1 MVLNPTVIHWLQMI
15 VIMHWLWQCSGGAH
29 VIRLIFQEHHSG
41 SQSVG
46 MNYRSDGNRGVS
58 QRRLQRAW
66 GDLCNI
72 RDAGVVPVCRRGLV
86 RPRAGCSTPLL
97 YCGLRRCLL
106 ELRSRVL
113 CSVRR
118 GAYSQSPE
126 FTVQCC
132 PGHLK
137 QPCPSF
143 LWHHASFVF

>member
-1 MVLNPTVIHWLQMI
+1 MVLSPTVIHGLQML
-15 VIMHWLWQCSGGAH
+15 VIMPWLWQCSGGAH
-29 VIRLIFQEHHSG
+29 VIPLIFQEHQPY

-46 MNYRSDGNRGVS
+46 MDYRSDGNRGMS
-58 QRRLQRAW
+58 QRQLQRAW
-66 GDLCNI
+66 GDLCNTS
-72 RDAGVVPVCRRGLV
+72 DAGVVPIYRQGSVQ
-86 RPRAGCSTPLL
+86 PRASCKHPLL
-97 YCGLRRCLL
+97 YCGLHQCLL

-126 FTVQCC
+126 FGVQCC

-143 LWHHASFVF
+143 LWHCASFVF